1 MAVVAPLMDGFQI
14 IRNTSGERKNYVPLL
29 LECRA
34 YEKYYKFTIM
44 IKYVIKLIVAILLF
58 AFCIY
63 VEDYV
68 QRGMGMFVGMAITCV
83 GLLIGDSTD
92 WREKLRDYLG
102 LVGCALCFFFFIGIA
117 MEIHIKETPDGIV
130 VRSPFYTHVLERG
143 NRMETKQLKSSYTQY
158 YSKYEVKNDTFY
170 FLYYADSCSI
180 YNKYGKVLTIP
191 DSFTIGQKDY
201 GYGKLHYVVVN
212 GKAYDMRGTEIA
224 YGYKPYVADI
234 TPDYTSSPLN

>member
-1 MAVVAPLMDGFQI
+1 MF
-14 IRNTSGERKNYVPLL
+14 KNI
-29 LECRA
+29 A
-34 YEKYYKFTIM
+34 IM
-44 IKYVIKLIVAILLF
+44 IKLFAKMIITILLF
-58 AFCIY
+58 VFCIY
-63 VEDYV
+63 VEDYI
-68 QRGMGMFVGMAITCV
+68 QRGMGIFVGMAITCV

-102 LVGCALCFFFFIGIA
+102 LVGCALSFFFFIGIA
-117 MEIHIKETPDGIV
+117 MEIHIKEV
-130 VRSPFYTHVLERG
+130 VRSPFYTHVLECG

-212 GKAYDMRGTEIA
+212 GKDYDMRGTEIA
-224 YGYKPYVADI
+224 YGYKPYVSDR